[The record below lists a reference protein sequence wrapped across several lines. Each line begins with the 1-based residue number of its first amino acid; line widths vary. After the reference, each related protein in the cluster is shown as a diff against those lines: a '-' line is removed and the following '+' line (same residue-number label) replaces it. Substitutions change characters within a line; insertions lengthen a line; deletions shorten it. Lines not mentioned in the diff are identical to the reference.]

1 MYSIIDKNK
10 HPVKNY
16 KVPNVYDVFPKT
28 DLNCLIIRYLVFQTL
43 FSVYETNRTIQS
55 KHTLAS
61 YDRKT

>member
-43 FSVYETNRTIQS
+43 F
-55 KHTLAS
+55 
-61 YDRKT
+61 